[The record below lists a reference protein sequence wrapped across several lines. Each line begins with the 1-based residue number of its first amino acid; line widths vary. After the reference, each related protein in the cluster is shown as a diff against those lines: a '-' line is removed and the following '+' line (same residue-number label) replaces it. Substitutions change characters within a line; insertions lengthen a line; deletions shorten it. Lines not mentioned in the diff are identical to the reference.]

1 LHEAEQNVTVRD
13 IARSGDPDRA
23 LAAAF
28 APRTARSDLLAL
40 CAFNVEL
47 ARIAEQVS
55 EPELGAMR
63 LQWWREAI
71 ERGRSGEVVGHPV
84 ADALGATL
92 QRRAL
97 SGDRIARLVDARQF
111 DIAGKIMPDWRTFAT
126 YLEDT
131 AGAMF
136 ILAAECLDAHGPEL
150 DRAASQAGLAYG
162 LTGLMRALPVH
173 AARGRIYL
181 PQDMLGSYGTAPE
194 ALLAGSASPGLRRL
208 LSALREKAGMAYEE
222 ARDRAGHLSRASRAA
237 FLPLSLVGPYLAA
250 LERLDRN
257 GQDPLRVIADINPLY
272 RFWRMTSWRR

>member
-1 LHEAEQNVTVRD
+1 LHEAERSVTVRD

-23 LAAAF
+23 LAAVF
-28 APRTARSDLLAL
+28 APRGARSDLLAL

-47 ARIAEQVS
+47 ARIAGQVN

-71 ERGRSGEVVGHPV
+71 ERGRNGEPVGHPV

-97 SGDRIARLVDARQF
+97 SGDRIDRLIDARQF
-111 DIAGKIMPDWRTFAT
+111 DVAGKPMPGWRTFAT

-136 ILAAECLDAHGPEL
+136 ILAAECLDAPGSDL
-150 DRAASQAGLAYG
+150 DHAASKSGLAYG

-173 AARGRIYL
+173 AARGRVYL
-181 PQDMLGSYGTAPE
+181 PQDMLRSYGTTPE
-194 ALLAGSASPGLRRL
+194 ALLAGSASEGLRHL
-208 LSALREKAGMAYEE
+208 LSALREKARTACEE
-222 ARDRAGHLSRASRAA
+222 ARDLAGHLSPASRAA
-237 FLPLSLVGPYLAA
+237 FLPLSLIGPYLAA
-250 LERLDRN
+250 LERLDQN
-257 GQDPLRVIADINPLY
+257 GEDPLRVIADINPLY
-272 RFWRMTSWRR
+272 RFWRMTSWRG